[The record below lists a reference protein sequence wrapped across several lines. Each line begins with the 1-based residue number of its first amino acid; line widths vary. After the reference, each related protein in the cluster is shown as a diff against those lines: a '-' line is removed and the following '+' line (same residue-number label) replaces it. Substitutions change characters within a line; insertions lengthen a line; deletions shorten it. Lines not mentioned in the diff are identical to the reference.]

1 MADLPR
7 QINHDR
13 RGRWKVDYTVM
24 MPAAGSGQRMGAGYN
39 KLFLQL
45 DHKPIIIHTLLVF
58 EKDPACIGVILAVKP
73 DERNEIQS
81 MLDQFGISKIKTIV
95 DGGTERQ
102 YSVAACIEAHAE
114 DGIVLVH
121 DAARPFLKRS
131 VIANLVRKA
140 TEFGA
145 AIAAVQPKDTMKI
158 ATDGV
163 VEKTVDREKLWIV
176 QTPQAFRYDVLKEA
190 SESANRTG
198 FLGTD
203 EAMLVE
209 RLGHPVQIVEST
221 YENVKMTTQED
232 LAFGEI
238 ILKRQQEDIL

>member
-190 SESANRTG
+190 SESANRAG

>member
-58 EKDPACIGVILAVKP
+58 EEDPACIGVILAVKP